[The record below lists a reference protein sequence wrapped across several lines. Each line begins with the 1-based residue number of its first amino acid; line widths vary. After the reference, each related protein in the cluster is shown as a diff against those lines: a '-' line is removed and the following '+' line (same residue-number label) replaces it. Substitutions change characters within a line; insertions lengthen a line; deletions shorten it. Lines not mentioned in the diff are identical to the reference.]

1 MPTTPPPF
9 WKRLLVFLL
18 EVVAFV
24 LLAGSLLVL
33 LFALVE
39 PLRVRLADTE
49 VGVFLLQWSCGLVA
63 FVAAVW
69 LPDRLQR
76 RWGWA
81 ALGFGGQR
89 VGYGLGLGA
98 AIGAGV
104 LLLSFGV
111 LLCGGWVQVVAA
123 HWVAGE
129 LLAWAVFF
137 LVQPLAEEVV
147 MRSFLHNRLDV
158 HFGPRVALVVSA
170 LVFGILHA
178 SNVGITW
185 LAGLNIVVGGLVMG
199 QLYALARNIW
209 APYAMHAVWNFLQST
224 VLGFAV
230 SGMDTYHWLHLRI
243 SGPAWL
249 TGGAFGLE
257 GSALTVL
264 LLVACS
270 VWLWPRSLGRTPAGM
285 RGFEDLKI

>member
-9 WKRLLVFLL
+9 WKRLLTFLL
-18 EVVAFV
+18 EAVAFV

-39 PLRVRLADTE
+39 PLLVRLAGSE
-49 VGVFLLQWSCGLVA
+49 VSVLLLQWGCGLAA

-69 LPDRLQR
+69 LLDRLR
-76 RWGWA
+76 HRSGWA
-81 ALGFGGQR
+81 ALGFDGR
-89 VGYGLGLGA
+89 RIGYGLGLGA

-104 LLLSFGV
+104 LLLSFV
-111 LLCGGWVQVVAA
+111 LLLLGGWVQVVAA
-123 HWVAGE
+123 RWVATE
-129 LLAWAVFF
+129 LLAWAAFF

-158 HFGPRVALVVSA
+158 HFGPRTALLVSA

-178 SNVGITW
+178 SNEGITW

-199 QLYALARNIW
+199 QLYALAGHIW

-230 SGMDTYHWLHLRI
+230 SGMDTYHWLHLHI

-264 LLVACS
+264 LLVVCS
-270 VWLWPRSLGRTPAGM
+270 VWLWPRSQGRTPAGM
-285 RGFEDLKI
+285 GGI

>member
-1 MPTTPPPF
+1 MPTIPPPY
-9 WKRLLVFLL
+9 WKRLLIFLL
-18 EVVAFV
+18 EAVVFV
-24 LLAGSLLVL
+24 LLAVSVTVL

-39 PLRVRLADTE
+39 PLRVRLAGSD
-49 VGVFLLQWSCGLVA
+49 VGTYLLQWSCALVA

-76 RWGWA
+76 RTGWA

-89 VGYGLGLGA
+89 LWQGLGWGA
-98 AIGAGV
+98 AIGGGV

-111 LLCGGWVQVVAA
+111 LLGGGWVQVVDTR
-123 HWVAGE
+123 WVAAE

-158 HFGPRVALVVSA
+158 HFGPRVALLASA

-178 SNVGITW
+178 SNAGITW

-199 QLYALARNIW
+199 QLYTWARHVW
-209 APYAMHAVWNFLQST
+209 APFAMHAVWNFLQST

-264 LLVACS
+264 LLLACS
-270 VWLWPRSLGRTPAGM
+270 IWLWSRSMGRTPAG
-285 RGFEDLKI
+285 GGLEDLRI